1 MSAPSLSPTCARAR
15 ANTPSLGLT
24 EVGTPS
30 PSLSIVTS
38 RIRSASKKRFSSLFS
53 RSSTPSGSN
62 MNATSSG
69 GGGDGPFLH
78 LKFGVGR
85 PPPHEHALGNA
96 SPLLFAHEIATLD
109 PAAHSRHLHET
120 LRTDVQRA
128 GIARWLEQ
136 NFKEDAYIHDV
147 VHRREGDRGMFA
159 LVTKNWA
166 RSVGDPV
173 RSWGSFI
180 S

>member
-1 MSAPSLSPTCARAR
+1 
-15 ANTPSLGLT
+15 
-24 EVGTPS
+24 
-30 PSLSIVTS
+30 VTS

-62 MNATSSG
+62 MNAASSG

-85 PPPHEHALGNA
+85 PPPHEHAPNEDG
-96 SPLLFAHEIATLD
+96 SGPLLFAHEIELD

-136 NFKEDAYIHDV
+136 NFKEDAYIYDV

-173 RSWGSFI
+173 RAYILGVSSLPPFPCVTCSLWS
-180 S
+180 

>member
-1 MSAPSLSPTCARAR
+1 M
-15 ANTPSLGLT
+15 
-24 EVGTPS
+24 
-30 PSLSIVTS
+30 
-38 RIRSASKKRFSSLFS
+38 
-53 RSSTPSGSN
+53 
-62 MNATSSG
+62 
-69 GGGDGPFLH
+69 H

-85 PPPHEHALGNA
+85 PPPREHALEDGSTRA
-96 SPLLFAHEIATLD
+96 PLLLFAHEIELD

-120 LRTDVQRA
+120 IRTDVQRA

-173 RSWGSFI
+173 R
-180 S
+180 